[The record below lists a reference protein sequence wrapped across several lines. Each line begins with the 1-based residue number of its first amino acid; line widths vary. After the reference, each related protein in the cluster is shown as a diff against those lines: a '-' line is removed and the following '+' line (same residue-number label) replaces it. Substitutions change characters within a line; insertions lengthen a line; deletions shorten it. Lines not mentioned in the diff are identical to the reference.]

1 LGYKTLNQ
9 SCEVVDFVID
19 AFDIFLDG
27 FNVFF
32 ILEFVNFAPD
42 EMFGVLLLVVFVL
55 GDPEHEGLEV
65 ENDTT

>member
-1 LGYKTLNQ
+1 LGHKTLNQ

-42 EMFGVLLLVVFVL
+42 EMFGVLLLVVLVL

>member
-1 LGYKTLNQ
+1 LGHKTLNQ

-32 ILEFVNFAPD
+32 ILEFVDFAPD

-55 GDPEHEGLEV
+55 RDPEHEGLEV
-65 ENDTT
+65 EDDTT